1 MNEVQEKT
9 VAELLVEEVTKIR
22 KAMNQLLQSGIPRD
36 VLVLMIQKKT
46 RVGITKIRE
55 VLRAFEES
63 LNELAQPAR

>member
-46 RVGITKIRE
+46 RIGITKIRE